1 MSPDPQPAQQHT
13 QHTPLDDPRQAHAHD
28 DPRQA
33 HERHDPLHLHPE
45 GPVDDLADE
54 SRPTAEHPDL
64 SAVDAET
71 VEEIVRARLAMAL
84 GGRRGMVE
92 GAAPTIGF
100 TTTYLIGHDLRQSLV
115 VGISLAVVL
124 LVVRVV
130 QRSNVQFVVNSLVG
144 IGIAAVFASRSGNA
158 EDVFL
163 PGILYNAVYA
173 VALGVSVLVRWPL
186 VGFMIGS
193 VTGDVT
199 AWRRDP
205 GIVALCSKL
214 TWVLAV
220 PCAIRVAVQLPLYL
234 AHKVG
239 WLGVTK
245 IALGWPLQVAA
256 LAFMVYLLARG
267 RTPLTAAPP
276 AGESQPS
283 T

>member
-1 MSPDPQPAQQHT
+1 VSPDPDPA
-13 QHTPLDDPRQAHAHD
+13 
-28 DPRQA
+28 
-33 HERHDPLHLHPE
+33 
-45 GPVDDLADE
+45 GPVDDLVDE
-54 SRPTAEHPDL
+54 SRPTAEHPEL
-64 SAVDAET
+64 PAVDAET

-100 TTTYLIGHDLRQSLV
+100 TATYLLSDHALRPSLV
-115 VGISLAVVL
+115 VGVSLAVVL
-124 LVVRVV
+124 LVVRLV
-130 QRSNVQFVVNSLVG
+130 QRSTVQFVVNSLVG

-163 PGILYNAVYA
+163 PGILYNAAYA
-173 VALGVSVLVRWPL
+173 VILTVSVLVRWPL

-205 GIVALCSKL
+205 GIVALCSRL
-214 TWVLAV
+214 TWVLV
-220 PCAIRVAVQLPLYL
+220 LPCAIRVAVQLPLYW
-234 AHKVG
+234 AGQVG

-256 LAFMVYLLARG
+256 LALMVVLLARG
-267 RTPLTAAPP
+267 RTPLQQP
-276 AGESQPS
+276 ADVRPG
-283 T
+283 

>member
-1 MSPDPQPAQQHT
+1 VSPDPTPADQPHDQH
-13 QHTPLDDPRQAHAHD
+13 RQ
-28 DPRQA
+28 
-33 HERHDPLHLHPE
+33 DPLHQHQLHQHPRHQHPA
-45 GPVDDLADE
+45 GPVDDLVDE
-54 SRPTAEHPDL
+54 SRPTAEHPEL
-64 SAVDAET
+64 PGVDAET

-84 GGRRGMVE
+84 GGRRGMAE

-100 TTTYLIGHDLRQSLV
+100 TTSYLLTHELRLSLA
-115 VGISLAVVL
+115 VGVALAVVL
-124 LVVRVV
+124 LLVRLA
-130 QRSNVQFVVNSLVG
+130 QRSTPQFVVNSLVG
-144 IGIAAVFASRSGNA
+144 IGIAALFASRSGEA
-158 EDVFL
+158 KDVFL
-163 PGILYNAVYA
+163 PGILYNAAYA
-173 VALGVSVLVRWPL
+173 VGLSLSVLVRWPL

-214 TWVLAV
+214 TWVLVV
-220 PCAIRVAVQLPLYL
+220 PCAIRVVVQLPLYL
-234 AHKVG
+234 ADKVG

-267 RTPLTAAPP
+267 RTPLQQP
-276 AGESQPS
+276 ADVRP